1 VARRSASTP
10 EETTAVEGDTGGTPV
25 VAARVVAAREVVVR
39 GVAVEGAEDP
49 LQREGSTSIF
59 LSHRFR
65 EAHRVDGAPHLAREG
80 FLPDAKEDLPPSRPL
95 GESII
100 VKP

>member
-1 VARRSASTP
+1 V
-10 EETTAVEGDTGGTPV
+10 ETTAAAGDTRGTPV
-25 VAARVVAAREVVVR
+25 VAARVVAVREAV
-39 GVAVEGAEDP
+39 VEGAEDP

-95 GESII
+95 GESVGI
-100 VKP
+100 KP